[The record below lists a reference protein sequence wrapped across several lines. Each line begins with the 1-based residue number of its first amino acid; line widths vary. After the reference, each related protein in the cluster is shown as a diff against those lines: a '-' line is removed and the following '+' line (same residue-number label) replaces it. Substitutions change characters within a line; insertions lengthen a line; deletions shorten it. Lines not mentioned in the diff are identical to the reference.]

1 MLTYDDC
8 LALCGLEEEEV
19 EAVARHEHLP
29 EIVALELAAYLV
41 EREGGEPCLK
51 RMILDDIVEAEAA
64 GDLARQQK
72 LRQVLRHFLQTHPRA
87 RSS

>member
-19 EAVARHEHLP
+19 AAIARHEHLP

-41 EREGGEPCLK
+41 EHEGGEPCLK
-51 RMILDDIVEAEAA
+51 RMIIDDIADAEAA
-64 GDLARQQK
+64 GDLARMQK
-72 LRQVLRHFLQTHPRA
+72 LRLVLRHFLRTHPRA
-87 RSS
+87 RSR